1 MNQYFDFFNEY
12 SDYYI
17 GIAKDEFQ
25 KLHIHRKIEHSK
37 RVYKLAVEIAQKLEL
52 TDQEIHLV
60 GIASLFHDIGRFE
73 QFYRCNT
80 YKDSRL
86 CDHALLGV
94 EILEK
99 EKLLDDLLENE
110 KQLIL
115 EIIKLHDYDELP
127 SNLSKELYKYIS
139 IVRDADKIDW
149 IYAMLNII
157 PKLSDKD
164 QAVFYSNKE
173 NKNFIS
179 KRVVDSILNNR
190 VVRKDDTSTIDELRA
205 AAMGWITSFIKCYPS
220 YEIVKREGFLEKIYE
235 LMGDEEEKGIIY
247 DYVKNYISQK

>member
-52 TDQEIHLV
+52 TDQQIHLV
-60 GIASLFHDIGRFE
+60 EIASLFHDIGRFE

-80 YKDSRL
+80 YKDSSL

-99 EKLLDDLLENE
+99 EKLLDDLSENE

-115 EIIKLHDYDELP
+115 EIIKLHDYDQLP

-149 IYAMLNII
+149 MHSMVNII
-157 PKLSDKD
+157 PKLSEKD

-173 NKNFIS
+173 NKSFIS
-179 KRVVDSILNNR
+179 KKVVDSILNNQ
-190 VVRKDDTSTIDELRA
+190 VLVKDDVNAIDELRA
-205 AAMGWITSFIKCYPS
+205 AAMGWVTSFIKCPPS
-220 YEIVKREGFLEKIYE
+220 YEIIKRENLIQKTFN
-235 LMGDEEEKGIIY
+235 LMGDTKEKQVIF
-247 DYVKNYISQK
+247 DYVRNWINRL